1 MSDDTTVH
9 DAAAVPEAELPHTA
23 GGAPHTPPR
32 GPFRAGDRVQL
43 TGPKGKLTTLSLEP
57 GVV

>member
-1 MSDDTTVH
+1 MTDPLPNPTES
-9 DAAAVPEAELPHTA
+9 LPHTA

-43 TGPKGKLTTLSLEP
+43 TGP
-57 GVV
+57 